1 MVASVP
7 ALLMFLVIT
16 VALYVSGQDEAVEAV
31 RERGA
36 LIAASLAQTGQYG
49 LVSGN
54 SASLERSIQRLVE
67 SDPTVASIQ
76 LRDPSGR
83 LVASAQAFDRE
94 ATLTFESEMRADVF
108 ALDLLDNSL
117 ASSGGTMSP
126 TTNSEGRVVGTV
138 TVRMSSEPIVKQRL
152 QRIAFGTAAVL
163 FAAVV
168 STLAGLTLAL
178 RLREPLR
185 AVMAALREI
194 RQGRFDVALPTGAS
208 GELGEL
214 QATINEMAH
223 GLSAR
228 REELQ
233 SLVDSRTADLQGA
246 MEQARIADAERRRLL
261 ARSNRQLEDERKR
274 IAVEIHDHL
283 NASLIGL
290 RSKAQH
296 IGEIS
301 GAMNGP
307 TAREIQATATE
318 ITVTIADLYKS
329 ARDLIKQLRPEVIDV
344 LGLTGALQEMTRE
357 YNQLVQGIRFVL
369 HVPPDFPAMRGEVAI
384 VAYRL
389 VQEALSNV
397 VKHSSARRV
406 EVTLTAPPGHGDV
419 LIAVRDDGVGF
430 HLATVSSGRLGL
442 AGMRERVAGLG
453 GKMRIRSKQGHG
465 TRVTF
470 RLPLGNHGT
479 TDLQATG
486 NAAR

>member
-16 VALYVSGQDEAVEAV
+16 AALYISGQDEAIEAV

-36 LIAASLAQTGQYG
+36 LIASSLAQTGQYG

-54 SASLERSIQRLVE
+54 SASLERSIRRMVD
-67 SDPTVASIQ
+67 SDPSIASID

-83 LVASAQAFDRE
+83 VVAAAQAPDRH
-94 ATLTFESEMRADVF
+94 ASLTFEKEMRADVF
-108 ALDLLDNSL
+108 PLDLLDNSP
-117 ASSGGTMSP
+117 AGPGNVP
-126 TTNSEGRVVGTV
+126 PREARVIGKV
-138 TVRMSSEPIVKQRL
+138 TVRMSSEPIVQERL
-152 QRIAFGTAAVL
+152 RRIAYGAAAVL
-163 FAAVV
+163 LAALV
-168 STLAGLTLAL
+168 SVLAGLTLAL

-194 RQGRFDVALPTGAS
+194 RQGRFDVRLPSGAS

-223 GLSAR
+223 GLSVR

-233 SLVDSRTADLQGA
+233 ALVERRTVDLQTA
-246 MEQARIADAERRRLL
+246 MEQARSADSERRRLL

-296 IGEIS
+296 IAEVSAEMG
-301 GAMNGP
+301 GA
-307 TAREIQATATE
+307 TAREVHVTATE
-318 ITVTIADLYKS
+318 ITDTIAALYKS

-357 YNQLVQGIRFVL
+357 YNQLLPAIRFVL
-369 HVPPDFPAMRGEVAI
+369 HVPPDFPTMRGQVAI

-397 VKHSSARRV
+397 VKHSSASRV
-406 EVTLTAPPGHGDV
+406 EVSLTAPAGSDEV

-430 HLATVSSGRLGL
+430 DPAKVPGGSLGL
-442 AGMRERVAGLG
+442 AGMRERVSGVG
-453 GKMRIRSKQGHG
+453 GRMRIRSRLGRG

-470 RLPLGNHGT
+470 RLPLVDGEEEVT
-479 TDLQATG
+479 
-486 NAAR
+486 